1 MKQKT
6 TPTPTTGRSVL
17 KQHHSDKLLQGV
29 VPPPPSRHRASS
41 KARESPKTPPE
52 VVVNRV
58 LPFSSTRAKSVP
70 PDLKNI
76 SKAKRGIVLNKPKPS
91 EEVVVVEG
99 SQKCSREAEDAS
111 KVVVVTASRP
121 RRRVG
126 SEEDDTD
133 GKKKKKKELQEKL
146 EVSENLIK
154 DLQSEVLALKAELDK
169 VKSLNVELESQ
180 NTKLTQDLAA
190 AEAKIAAVGSSSG
203 KVRILMGFCFILLYF
218 ASENMECFSTL
229 NALQMF

>member
-99 SQKCSREAEDAS
+99 SQKGSREAEDAS

-121 RRRVG
+121 RRRLG

-133 GKKKKKKELQEKL
+133 GKKKKKELQEKL

-154 DLQSEVLALKAELDK
+154 DLQSEVLALKDELDK